1 MSGPAGKSRPETR
14 AQEDSR
20 MHYIGLDV
28 HKQTIAYCI
37 KTAAGERVDQGTLE
51 ASRPALESW
60 AATLPPLWQGALE
73 ATPFSGWIYDALEP
87 YAADLAVAHPAALEA
102 ITRAKKKSDAI
113 DSEKLCDLLRVDLL
127 PRVWMPPREW
137 RELRRLLRF
146 RNRLV
151 EQATWH
157 KNRIATAL
165 MELGEPYVKSRLHA
179 KSYFYPLLDALE
191 AGEEDALLLCASRDR
206 LEETARLARLIEKK
220 LVRHPLLERRV
231 ALLQTIPGV
240 GVMTALTWALE
251 IGDLARFRTLDQIVS
266 YCGLCARLDESAGK
280 SKRGPLSK
288 QRNRHLQRVLI
299 EAAKLAPRF
308 NAELAALYAR
318 ECERGDRNRATIEVA
333 RALVARLRAVDRRG
347 TAYKQR

>member
-1 MSGPAGKSRPETR
+1 
-14 AQEDSR
+14 

-28 HKQTIAYCI
+28 HKQSIAYAI
-37 KTAAGERVDQGTLE
+37 KTAAGERIDQGTLE
-51 ASRPALESW
+51 ATRPALEQW
-60 AATLPPLWQGALE
+60 AATLPPQWQGALE
-73 ATPFSGWIYDALEP
+73 ATPFSGWIYDVLEP
-87 YAADLAVAHPAALEA
+87 HAADLAVAHPAALEA

-127 PRVWMPPREW
+127 PRVWMPPRAW

-146 RNRLV
+146 RHRLV
-151 EQATWH
+151 EQAVWH

-179 KSYFYPLLDALE
+179 KSYFYPFLDALE

-206 LEETARLARLIEKK
+206 LEESERLARRIERK
-220 LVRHPLLERRV
+220 LANHPLLARRV
-231 ALLQTIPGV
+231 ALLETIPGV
-240 GVMTALTWALE
+240 GRITALTWALE
-251 IGDLARFRTLDQIVS
+251 IGDLKRFRTLDQVVS

-308 NAELAALYAR
+308 NEELARLHAKECAR
-318 ECERGDRNRATIEVA
+318 GHRNRATVEVA
-333 RALVARLRAVDRRG
+333 RALAARLRAVDRRG
-347 TAYKQR
+347 TPYRKR